1 MGKLITISSLKSEQ
15 LELIQKLEKKL
26 NICLISFNEV
36 DTPSFRNL
44 SESELK
50 EVKKLEEKLNIKL
63 LAYDQV
69 IKKAG

>member
-1 MGKLITISSLKSEQ
+1 MGKLLTISSLKSEQ
-15 LELIQKLEKKL
+15 LDLIKKLEKKL
-26 NICLISFNEV
+26 NICLISFSEV

-44 SESELK
+44 SKSEIS

-69 IKKAG
+69 LKKAG